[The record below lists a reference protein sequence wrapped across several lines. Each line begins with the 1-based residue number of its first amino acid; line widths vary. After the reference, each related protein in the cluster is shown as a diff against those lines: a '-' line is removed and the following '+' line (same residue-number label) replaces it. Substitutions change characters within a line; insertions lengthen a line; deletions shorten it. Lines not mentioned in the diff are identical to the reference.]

1 MDINT
6 KLEDDK
12 VLFTK
17 YANTHSRGKI
27 IQSLNRVGIFTVGDL
42 INANSEVFTEKSRDQ
57 FTAIAAIF
65 KHEYLGEPFAYEYIF
80 NKIYDLNNDMV
91 ELSRDIKTLGIVKDY
106 RYVPEH
112 LKNCLENFQS
122 NVVTMEYVLGLC
134 YYDRRDLAN
143 YYVDVYQYSH
153 NNKSKKGN
161 NFKFQSGN
169 KMVVIPKF
177 SSSVKKANDL
187 TVEINIINKIID
199 DLDFRIDQNP
209 NRHLFDFRNYLEITL
224 KDKQNQLNQLKGLS
238 RKRTQE

>member
-1 MDINT
+1 
-6 KLEDDK
+6 
-12 VLFTK
+12 
-17 YANTHSRGKI
+17 
-27 IQSLNRVGIFTVGDL
+27 
-42 INANSEVFTEKSRDQ
+42 
-57 FTAIAAIF
+57 
-65 KHEYLGEPFAYEYIF
+65 
-80 NKIYDLNNDMV
+80 MV
-91 ELSRDIKTLGIVKDY
+91 ELSRDIKTLGIVKDH

-209 NRHLFDFRNYLEITL
+209 NRFQ
-224 KDKQNQLNQLKGLS
+224 KLS
-238 RKRTQE
+238 